1 MPSLLK
7 TRIEL
12 DRTWVLAVGVSLAAP
27 YVAETTRQVLTRA
40 RVLCP
45 RDTSNLANSLVMT
58 MRARRTFV
66 AGTVETR
73 VKYAEYVHNGTRP
86 HRIYPKG
93 KGALAF
99 DWPKV
104 GMRVVVPK
112 GGRHRATG
120 FAGVVKS
127 KKGVYFLIGKGY
139 VNHPGTKARPFLMNA
154 LRQVAVRRDFIV
166 QPLGYGAAV
175 GL

>member
-1 MPSLLK
+1 MAK
-7 TRIEL
+7 IRVEL
-12 DRTWVLAVGVSLAAP
+12 DRTNVLSIGVSLAAP
-27 YVAETTRQVLTRA
+27 YVFETVRLTLNRA

-45 RDTSNLANSLVMT
+45 KDTSNLANSLTYT
-58 MRARRTFV
+58 MRARRTYV

-86 HRIYPKG
+86 HKIYPKG

-104 GMRVVVPK
+104 GMRVVVPRA
-112 GGRHRATG
+112 GRHRAG
-120 FAGVVKS
+120 GSYAGPVKS
-127 KKGVYFLIGKGY
+127 KRGAYFLISKGY
-139 VNHPGTKARPFLMNA
+139 VNHPGTKARPFLIMA
-154 LRQVAVRRDFIV
+154 LREVATKRDFIV
-166 QPLGYGAAV
+166 QSVGFGAAV

>member
-1 MPSLLK
+1 MAT
-7 TRIEL
+7 TRVRVEL
-12 DRTWVLAVGVSLAAP
+12 DRTYVLSVGVSLVAP
-27 YVAETTRQVLTRA
+27 YVAETTRQALNRS

-45 RDTSNLANSLVMT
+45 KDKGNLANSLVMT

-73 VKYAEYVHNGTRP
+73 VKYATWVHNGTDP
-86 HRIYPKG
+86 HKIYPKG

-104 GMRVVVPK
+104 GAFTIVPRTPP
-112 GGRHRATG
+112 RHPTG
-120 FAGVVKS
+120 LIKS
-127 KKGVYFLIGKGY
+127 KKRGTYFIIGKGY
-139 VNHPGTKARPFLMNA
+139 VDHPGTKARPFMLDA

-166 QPLGYGAAV
+166 TAV
-175 GL
+175 GLGAAGGL

>member
-1 MPSLLK
+1 MAAVK
-7 TRIEL
+7 VRVEL
-12 DRTWVLAVGVSLAAP
+12 DRTYVLSVGVSYAAP
-27 YVAETTRQVLTRA
+27 YVAETTRQALNRA

-45 RDTSNLANSLVMT
+45 RDTGNLANSLVMT

-73 VKYAEYVHNGTRP
+73 VKYAEYVHNGTHP
-86 HRIYPKG
+86 HQIRG
-93 KGALAF
+93 RKGALSF
-99 DWPKV
+99 DWSKV
-104 GMRVVVPK
+104 GMRVVVPR
-112 GGRHRATG
+112 GGRHRAVG
-120 FAGVVKS
+120 GWAGVVKT
-127 KKGVYFLIGKGY
+127 KKGTYFLISKGY
-139 VNHPGTKARPFLMNA
+139 VNHPGTKARPFLMDA